1 MEMLSKWVCLFKEW
15 IYFGPFCS
23 PQGIDQTEP
32 ESAPKVQTDRF
43 PALPKVCHMTGAQ
56 LCHSHKLWWWMGY
69 IFSTAMQTSENLLP
83 SPAKPDQPKTPPPS
97 RPPAPK
103 VVVDGSPVIQKEE
116 ISLENLQAEIK
127 ELRMALE
134 LLQRQHEWVL
144 FLIRQQQHLKLSS

>member
-1 MEMLSKWVCLFKEW
+1 MEMLSKWVCLLKDW

-23 PQGIDQTEP
+23 PQGIDQNEP

-43 PALPKVCHMTGAQ
+43 PALPKVCHITGAQ
-56 LCHSHKLWWWMGY
+56 LCRSHKLVMNGLH
-69 IFSTAMQTSENLLP
+69 FLHCDAQTSENLLP
-83 SPAKPDQPKTPPPS
+83 PPAKPDQPKTPPPS

-103 VVVDGSPVIQKEE
+103 VVVDGRPVIQKEE

-144 FLIRQQQHLKLSS
+144 FLIRQQPLKLSS